1 MEELSSESTSKR
13 ATNEDKP
20 KKIVKASPIKK
31 MNSTGKP
38 SSSLT
43 EENLLKAKF
52 IKSYSKTE
60 IVKKSILFSLRN
72 WKFNVYNQVN
82 TLINQFFSIYLPI
95 YHAKIIDSI
104 TKQKDYNILYDSF
117 KTYLFF
123 LLIKLITSEG
133 MQLFAYFFIRESAF
147 SYRNIIIENIASK
160 DVEFFDLFKT
170 GELIERIKVCESCI
184 ENNFLFKTIHFLQTL
199 LRFLYFAYYL
209 SLYSKSLTISY
220 VIIFIVKFLWDY
232 LLSKFTEYRNHRK
245 RMQNV
250 DLYSNYLNEFITNI
264 KLIKSFS
271 TETNEIK
278 RLQELKLKTV
288 PPLMGVQN
296 FLFKVSEFLHVG
308 SETIILFV
316 AGTKTISGE
325 MTYGDLFV
333 FQNYSHQLKG
343 TFNQLQSSFDEY
355 WRMFEGWTR
364 FFEIYDYKPKII
376 SRKNFIPEK
385 VEGRLEFENVSFAYP
400 LKPEV
405 MILKELSLSIKPG
418 KVIAIV
424 GHSGSGKTTISNLIQ
439 RFYDPVEGSIKIDGI
454 DIRDFNISWLRKQ
467 IGFVAQ
473 EPALY
478 SGTIEDNITYG
489 VSEYTQEQFE
499 QVCKLANISN
509 FVNDKSLFPSGYK
522 TLVGERGNKVSGGQ
536 KQRIAIAR
544 ALMKDVKFLVFDEA
558 TSALDAES
566 ENEVQSA
573 IDNIIKIKKITT
585 VIIAHRLSTIKNADL
600 ILFLSKGK
608 IIEQGTHNELIE
620 LNGEYKNLVQRQ
632 LVKTH

>member
-264 KLIKSFS
+264 RLIKSFS

-376 SRKNFIPEK
+376 SRKNLIPEK

>member
-264 KLIKSFS
+264 RLIKSFS

-376 SRKNFIPEK
+376 SRKNLIPEK
-385 VEGRLEFENVSFAYP
+385 VEGQLDFENVSFAYP

-439 RFYDPVEGSIKIDGI
+439 RFYDPVEGAIKIDGI

-544 ALMKDVKFLVFDEA
+544 ALMKDVKFLVFDE
-558 TSALDAES
+558 
-566 ENEVQSA
+566 VQSA
-573 IDNIIKIKKITT
+573 IDNIIKIKKKTT
-585 VIIAHRLSTIKNADL
+585 VIIAHRLSTIKNAD
-600 ILFLSKGK
+600 
-608 IIEQGTHNELIE
+608 
-620 LNGEYKNLVQRQ
+620 
-632 LVKTH
+632 

>member
-1 MEELSSESTSKR
+1 MEELLSESTSKR
-13 ATNEDKP
+13 ETKEDKT

-31 MNSTGKP
+31 MNSSGGP
-38 SSSLT
+38 SSSLA

-52 IKSYSKTE
+52 IKSYSKAE
-60 IVKKSILFSLRN
+60 IIKKSVAFSLKN

-82 TLINQFFSIYLPI
+82 NLINQFFSIYLPI

-117 KTYLFF
+117 KTYIFF

-147 SYRNIIIENIASK
+147 SYRNIVIETIAEK
-160 DVEFFDLFKT
+160 DIEFFDLFKT
-170 GELIERIKVCESCI
+170 GEIIERIKVCESCI
-184 ENNFLFKTIHFLQTL
+184 ENNFLFKSLHFLQTL

-220 VIIFIVKFLWDY
+220 VILFIVKFLWDY

-264 KLIKSFS
+264 RLIKSFS
-271 TETNEIK
+271 TETNEVK
-278 RLQELKLKTV
+278 RLQGLKLKTV

-296 FLFKVSEFLHVG
+296 FLFKVSEFLHVT
-308 SETIILFV
+308 SETVILFI

-343 TFNQLQSSFDEY
+343 TFKNLQNSFDEY

-364 FFEIYDYKPKII
+364 FFEIYDYKPKVI
-376 SRKNFIPEK
+376 SRKNLIPEK
-385 VEGRLEFENVSFAYP
+385 VEGELDFENVSFAYP

-405 MILKELSLSIKPG
+405 MILKDLSFSIKPG

-439 RFYDPVEGSIKIDGI
+439 RFYDPVEGSIKIDGT
-454 DIRDFNISWLRKQ
+454 DIRDFNIPWLRKQ

-489 VSEYTQEQFE
+489 VSEYTEGQFE
-499 QVCKLANISN
+499 QVCKLANIST

-632 LVKTH
+632 LVE